1 MSLSGE
7 VYLFQKLAHITSG
20 IFAVPED
27 PQQVHHFFSQHI
39 SPPINS
45 DPIVLV
51 KREDGSTV
59 THREICEMGFPVQ
72 KEDLIQM
79 ALVIYLI

>member
-7 VYLFQKLAHITSG
+7 VYLFQKLAQITSG

-27 PQQVHHFFSQHI
+27 PQQVHHFFSLHI

-45 DPIVLV
+45 DPIVSV

-59 THREICEMGFPVQ
+59 THGEICEMGFPVQ
-72 KEDLIQM
+72 KEEDNVVFV
-79 ALVIYLI
+79 A

>member
-7 VYLFQKLAHITSG
+7 VYLFQKLAKTTSG
-20 IFAVPED
+20 LFAVPED

-39 SPPINS
+39 FPPISN

-51 KREDGSTV
+51 KREDGSTASYK
-59 THREICEMGFPVQ
+59 EICEMGFPMQ
-72 KEDLIQM
+72 KEEDNVVLS
-79 ALVIYLI
+79 A